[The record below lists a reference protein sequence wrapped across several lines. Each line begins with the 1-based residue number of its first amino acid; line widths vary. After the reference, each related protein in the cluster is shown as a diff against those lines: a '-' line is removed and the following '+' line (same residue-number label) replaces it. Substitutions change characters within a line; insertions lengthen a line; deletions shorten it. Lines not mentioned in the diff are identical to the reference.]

1 MKEGRDKRQLWKE
14 GNKRKRET
22 ILMRTTTK
30 GNKKKGRKE
39 DLDKITRKL
48 KKTMRGR
55 KRRNKRKQ
63 KQI

>member
-55 KRRNKRKQ
+55 KRRKKRKQ